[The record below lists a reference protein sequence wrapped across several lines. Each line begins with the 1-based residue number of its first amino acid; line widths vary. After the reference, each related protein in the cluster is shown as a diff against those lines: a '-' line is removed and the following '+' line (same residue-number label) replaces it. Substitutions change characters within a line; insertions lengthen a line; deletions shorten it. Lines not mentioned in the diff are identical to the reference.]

1 MEVAFVRRRI
11 PLVLAATALL
21 APAAT
26 ASASPSQ
33 WTTVEAP
40 NELLERDPGAALD
53 QIASLGAD
61 GVRLQ
66 LRWDRVAP
74 SPRARRAPRFDAA
87 DPSAYPAGAWA
98 RYDAAISGARA
109 RGLRV
114 HVTITGSAP
123 LWATPAKR
131 DGLTRP
137 DAAAFGRFATAAG
150 RRYGKQ
156 VELWSIWNEPNLGK
170 LLKPLYQGRALA
182 SPQVYRGLYLSA
194 YRGLRRARVRKPIV
208 LGELAPQSN
217 RNRSV
222 GTIAPLRFLRA
233 MLCLDD
239 AYRPVRVGG
248 RRCAKVP
255 AQGVAIHPYSTI
267 LGPFYNPLIDMDNVT
282 IKVLDRLTAAI
293 DKAARAGALSGRLPV
308 YVTEF
313 GVQSEPDDFY
323 GVPLAVQSDYRSI
336 SERIAYLNP
345 RVKSFSQYLLH
356 DDESRGDYSAFESGL
371 FLHGSDEPK
380 PAFFGFRL
388 PLVVVTG
395 SANARRATLWGLVR
409 PATRAGTV
417 RLAYRDGGGAWTD
430 FGTQRFGAGGYWTK
444 QVATRAGREWR
455 VSWTAPDGTV
465 HDGSAT
471 RAWTRPWRKAS

>member
-1 MEVAFVRRRI
+1 MRRRL

-40 NELLERDPGAALD
+40 NELLERDPSAALD
-53 QIASLGAD
+53 QVVSLGAD
-61 GVRLQ
+61 GIRLQ

-87 DPSAYPAGAWA
+87 DPAAYPAEGWS
-98 RYDAAISGARA
+98 RYDDAIDGARA
-109 RGLRV
+109 RGLKV
-114 HVTITGSAP
+114 HVTITGAAP
-123 LWATPAKR
+123 LWATPSKR

-137 DAAAFGRFATAAG
+137 DAAAFGKFSTAVG

-182 SPQVYRGLYLSA
+182 SPQVYRELYLKA
-194 YRGLRRARVRKPIV
+194 YAGLRKARVRKPIL

-222 GTIAPLRFLRA
+222 GTIAPLLFLRS
-233 MLCLDD
+233 MLCLDSS
-239 AYRPVRVGG
+239 YKPVRVNG

-267 LGPFYNPLIDMDNVT
+267 LGPFYNPLIDRDNVT
-282 IKVLDRLTAAI
+282 IKVLDRLTSAI
-293 DKAARAGALSGRLPV
+293 DKSAKAGALSGRLPV

-336 SERIAYLNP
+336 SERIAYQNP

-356 DDESRGDYSAFESGL
+356 DDEPRGDYSAFESGL
-371 FLHGSDEPK
+371 FAHGSSEPK
-380 PAFFGFRL
+380 PSYHGFRL
-388 PLVVVTG
+388 PLVVVTSG
-395 SANARRATLWGLVR
+395 AGARTANLWGLVR
-409 PATRAGTV
+409 PARGAGSV
-417 RLAYRDGGGAWTD
+417 RISYRDGNGAWTD
-430 FGTQRFGAGGYWTK
+430 FGTQRFARNGYWTK
-444 QVATRAGREWR
+444 RVATRAGREWK
-455 VSWTAPDGTV
+455 VAWTAPGGTSYE
-465 HDGSAT
+465 GSAT
-471 RAWTRPWRKAS
+471 RTWTRPWKKGS